1 MVDGFILAGLEIVL
15 DGRVKRQLT
24 RPAVIAFTLFLARPG
39 EMVAD
44 EEVARALRDK
54 KCAGSARAIRE
65 TMDDLTR
72 VFSSLQLSHCWRRHD
87 HSGWVY
93 TPLILKGS
101 GKTGGADGDWEKGTP
116 TKPRRRDWLC
126 AKFDFPMVNT
136 SLLREGDRTR

>member
-1 MVDGFILAGLEIVL
+1 M
-15 DGRVKRQLT
+15 
-24 RPAVIAFTLFLARPG
+24 IAFTLFLTKQS
-39 EMVAD
+39 EVVTD

-93 TPLILKGS
+93 TPPILKGS
-101 GKTGGADGDWEKGTP
+101 GGSGDSDDKPSVATP
-116 TKPRRRDWLC
+116 VAPRLRVWL
-126 AKFDFPMVNT
+126 APRFDFPMPDF
-136 SLLREGDRTR
+136 SQIRERDRTLC